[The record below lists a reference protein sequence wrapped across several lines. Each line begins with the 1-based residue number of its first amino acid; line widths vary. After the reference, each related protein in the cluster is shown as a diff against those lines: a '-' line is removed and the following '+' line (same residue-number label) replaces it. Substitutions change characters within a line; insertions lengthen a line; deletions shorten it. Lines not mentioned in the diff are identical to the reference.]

1 MKVKEAL
8 EHNWQIGEK
17 VWVVCRQIIRNGP
30 MSGSCKPMYILE
42 VPVSGIKRDDQWKIK
57 WEYLEVNF
65 DWESVNLTIP
75 GSDFDYE
82 SAILCAMVT
91 HYGSRDTYDHAGW
104 CTNKFFNKA
113 DAEKRLKKEI
123 ESWNKKVEQK
133 IANEKANLKN
143 VKKELERLEKVN
155 NYNFDEYIIK

>member
-17 VWVVCRQIIRNGP
+17 VWVVCRQIIRTGP
-30 MSGSCKPMYILE
+30 MACSCKPMYILE

-57 WEYLEVNF
+57 WEYLEVSF
-65 DWESVNLTIP
+65 DWKSVNLTIP
-75 GSDFDYE
+75 SDDFDYE
-82 SAILCAMVT
+82 SAILCAMVN
-91 HYGSRDTYDHAGW
+91 HESYGDRYDHNKW

-143 VKKELERLEKVN
+143 AREEVERLEKVN
-155 NYNFDEYIIK
+155 EYNFDEYIIK